1 MTSLKQIYANQGS
14 HTFLKLKHVF
24 KTLENIWNFLSGY
37 NLKSIL
43 WSALYGGSVWTRQTF
58 HIKNNGIKSLSHG
71 ECPGRSISHDCW
83 LGFQW
88 PAVWPPRLGART
100 ILVAK
105 AMSALPWLIKRS
117 RGLHFFRFLSLSFI
131 FFLGQHYCN
140 NHLLQVI
147 EVLAILIYVASSFFF
162 ITAWQRTVQINEEA
176 DAHAQYWVGLP
187 IDAYTAWPDRD
198 SQFNYPKVRINE
210 VRINKH
216 LLYNFLCL

>member
-1 MTSLKQIYANQGS
+1 MSAQADPFRTTAGLAS
-14 HTFLKLKHVF
+14 
-24 KTLENIWNFLSGY
+24 SGP
-37 NLKSIL
+37 
-43 WSALYGGSVWTRQTF
+43 LYGLQDWERALS
-58 HIKNNGIKSLSHG
+58 SL
-71 ECPGRSISHDCW
+71 
-83 LGFQW
+83 
-88 PAVWPPRLGART
+88 
-100 ILVAK
+100 AK

-162 ITAWQRTVQINEEA
+162 ITAWQRAVLTNGEA

>member
-1 MTSLKQIYANQGS
+1 M
-14 HTFLKLKHVF
+14 
-24 KTLENIWNFLSGY
+24 
-37 NLKSIL
+37 
-43 WSALYGGSVWTRQTF
+43 WTRQTF

-88 PAVWPPRLGART
+88 PAYGLQDWERALSS
-100 ILVAK
+100 LAK

-162 ITAWQRTVQINEEA
+162 ITAWQRAVQINGEA
-176 DAHAQYWVGLP
+176 DAHAQY
-187 IDAYTAWPDRD
+187 
-198 SQFNYPKVRINE
+198 
-210 VRINKH
+210 
-216 LLYNFLCL
+216 